1 MTPGRATVMSPRGT
15 RAHASE
21 ELSLLCVTIP
31 EFSCQAVLQV
41 KYPEAIYLI
50 VQGGVERCEYVSC
63 IIEAVK
69 HHEYV
74 FLLHAVA
81 AAAVASITSKASWVK
96 GWGTRAAG
104 GGAITHGVLKEEVV
118 PRGSTS
124 AIDCGDTIVVDGVV
138 AEHGKVIVFWT
149 SFEVRFKV
157 VGKGGQENRCR

>member
-1 MTPGRATVMSPRGT
+1 MTPGRATVVSPRGT

-41 KYPEAIYLI
+41 KYPEAICLI

-81 AAAVASITSKASWVK
+81 AAAVASITSKASGVK
-96 GWGTRAAG
+96 GWER
-104 GGAITHGVLKEEVV
+104 ERPWRCYYSWCFE
-118 PRGSTS
+118 RGSGTL
-124 AIDCGDTIVVDGVV
+124 
-138 AEHGKVIVFWT
+138 GKYRERSTVLTLLLSMMLLLNMVRL
-149 SFEVRFKV
+149 SFSRQVSR
-157 VGKGGQENRCR
+157 